1 MYIVV
6 VSNDKS
12 VFSLECKDLKEACK
26 VAHKLEKQFVNIQR
40 DNEIIYNKISYD
52 RLGNVVF
59 ENTWAKEGL
68 LKDEIYT

>member
-1 MYIVV
+1 MYIVM

-12 VFSLECKDLKEACK
+12 IFPLECKDLKEACR

-52 RLGNVVF
+52 SVGNVVF
-59 ENTWAKEGL
+59 KNIWAKEL
-68 LKDEIYT
+68 LE